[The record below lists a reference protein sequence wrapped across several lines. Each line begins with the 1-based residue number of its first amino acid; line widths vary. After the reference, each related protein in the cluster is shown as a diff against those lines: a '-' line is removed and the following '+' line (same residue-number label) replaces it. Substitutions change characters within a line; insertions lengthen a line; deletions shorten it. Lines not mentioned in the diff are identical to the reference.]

1 MTDRTARFQAMAA
14 VAWSA
19 ALIPAA
25 LFLPIAD
32 PQRTASQLRNT
43 SVGRWISL
51 TQNSGPGILWIP
63 IVTLVLALL
72 AGYLVTRQAHSDRLG
87 SSRVATGLGVI
98 VLLGAVAGTVT
109 FLIGIFLV
117 PTAVLILLASGES
130 RYNART
136 RSTLST
142 ERTSRKCACGR
153 ENDAPA
159 RYCTSCGEPLI
170 GSDRSTT

>member
-1 MTDRTARFQAMAA
+1 MTDRTARFQVTAA

-25 LFLPIAD
+25 LFLPIAN
-32 PQRTASQLRNT
+32 QQST
-43 SVGRWISL
+43 SVRRWMTL

-63 IVTLVLALL
+63 ILTLVAALL
-72 AGYLVTRQAHSDRLG
+72 AAYLVVRQAHNDGLG
-87 SSRVATGLGVI
+87 SSRVATGLGVL

-117 PTAVLILLASGES
+117 PTAVLILLASGDS

-136 RSTLST
+136 RTTLST
-142 ERTSRKCACGR
+142 QETSSKCACGR
-153 ENDAPA
+153 ENDASA
-159 RYCTSCGEPLI
+159 RYCTSCGEPLV
-170 GSDRSTT
+170 GRDRSTT